1 MAQLEV
7 SIERLRF
14 QKARRL
20 IDIKEIKSAEEAG
33 IKELRVEGEIAGRQR
48 NLRLYFVENPNDSNQ
63 LLGLLLQL
71 KSDGT
76 SRSIRLQQNAAI
88 HRAVNVLND
97 YLQGA
102 L

>member
-76 SRSIRLQQNAAI
+76 SRSIRLQQNAEI
-88 HRAVNVLND
+88 YRAVNVLND